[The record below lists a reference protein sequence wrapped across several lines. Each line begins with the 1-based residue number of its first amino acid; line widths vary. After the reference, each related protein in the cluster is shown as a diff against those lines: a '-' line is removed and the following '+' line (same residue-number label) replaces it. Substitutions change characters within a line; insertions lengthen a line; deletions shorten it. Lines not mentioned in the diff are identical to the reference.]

1 MKYVFCLVT
10 GLGYAYCADGL
21 KPRLVR
27 VASRFLYGSAAVLG
41 NLFIFQNEDDKK
53 ELSKG
58 WLFKLADM
66 LGKKK
71 IVVGGSGVDIE
82 EYPYQPVPAE
92 GFSFLCMARLIKEKG
107 VIEYAEAAKEVKA
120 AYPDTVFYLAGS
132 IDENLVTAINHDTV
146 KRWESEHGITYLGQV
161 SDVNKWIGETT
172 VFVLPSYREGTS
184 RAILEAMSIGRPILT
199 TNVPGCRGPV
209 VDGLNGY
216 LAKEKDA
223 ESLRDAMI
231 KMIVGK
237 QNLQAMGLASRE
249 RIQQIYEVKKV
260 NANMLDAMNAF
271 LVQSH

>member
-1 MKYVFCLVT
+1 MDRGDY
-10 GLGYAYCADGL
+10 
-21 KPRLVR
+21 R
-27 VASRFLYGSAAVLG
+27 
-41 NLFIFQNEDDKK
+41 
-53 ELSKG
+53 
-58 WLFKLADM
+58 
-66 LGKKK
+66 
-71 IVVGGSGVDIE
+71 
-82 EYPYQPVPAE
+82 
-92 GFSFLCMARLIKEKG
+92 
-107 VIEYAEAAKEVKA
+107 
-120 AYPDTVFYLAGS
+120 
-132 IDENLVTAINHDTV
+132 
-146 KRWESEHGITYLGQV
+146 
-161 SDVNKWIGETT
+161 
-172 VFVLPSYREGTS
+172 FVLPSYREGTS